1 MRGLL
6 LLAASIWTAAALPS
20 WAPPPRVLRQRQSV
34 CQDTPK
40 SAHVTDFAAYFASDG
55 DENKTTISF
64 SYVDPGTGISTT
76 CRRDPS
82 RAPVYPI
89 PGTLARYPCDNKLVE
104 FSWIAENW
112 MGKDQ
117 LSLIEAS
124 CPPANVTDPQGR
136 RGTEASGLAF
146 LNMTCTESP
155 GNGTRGPGR
164 ECSSPDLDVKF
175 SSLAPR
181 PFPLGRI

>member
-6 LLAASIWTAAALPS
+6 LFAISIWTASALPS
-20 WAPPPRVLRQRQSV
+20 WTPPRRVLGSRQSV
-34 CQDTPK
+34 CRDTPK
-40 SAHVTDFAAYFASDG
+40 SAHVTGFAAYFAADG

-64 SYVDPGTGISTT
+64 SYADAGTGISTT

-104 FSWIAENW
+104 FSWVAEHW
-112 MGKDQ
+112 LGKNQ
-117 LSLIEAS
+117 LSLMEAS
-124 CPPANVTDPQGR
+124 CPPPNVTDPQGH
-136 RGTEASGLAF
+136 RGIEASGLVF
-146 LNMTCTESP
+146 LNMTCTEST

-164 ECSSPDLDVKF
+164 ECSSPNFDATF

-181 PFPLGRI
+181 PFPLGRH